1 MGKMRNQD
9 METLEERVKEPQQ
22 STTKDF
28 LLGALIGGVVG
39 AATALFL
46 APKSG
51 KEIRNTL
58 NELKDVTISKGSE
71 LVSVAKDSKAMFTN
85 TTNQVKQIVNKEKD
99 FSEKEEHT
107 TEIKYV
113 PIEPYQSSH
122 EELQRKL
129 EEAQKAI
136 EAEERK
142 LKG

>member
-22 STTKDF
+22 SNTKDF

>member
-9 METLEERVKEPQQ
+9 METLEERVKEAQQ
-22 STTKDF
+22 SNTKDF